1 MKTSDGNNDNFPSP
15 PGQLSPLQIPK
26 LESSSIQGQLNSPPR
41 PPAPPIDGLPSP
53 LLSPSSS
60 RNSMH
65 KSHLLSPTTI
75 TTTTTTLHSVPSS
88 PNIPVHGPHSPA
100 QLSSSSRMPMPGS
113 PSLPPCKTPLCHQS
127 SMMQPPP
134 YGYPP
139 QRMPPP
145 FPYFSSP
152 FPHDQ
157 FHPFYLPTSPG
168 NNNVFNGQVYS
179 QPWSTGLFD
188 CFQDLKNCFIT
199 CLCPCVTFGQV
210 DEIVSEGQMA
220 WWESALMFG
229 ILESVCF
236 SQASCVIAWYHR
248 AQFRKKYNLIGNL
261 LSEFLITLC
270 CTRLV
275 LCQNYRQLNKLG
287 YDVALGWKA
296 NKKKQR
302 RIASQTAARFVPP
315 VVNPGMFR

>member
-1 MKTSDGNNDNFPSP
+1 MQTSDGNNDNFPSP
-15 PGQLSPLQIPK
+15 PGRLSPLQIPK
-26 LESSSIQGQLNSPPR
+26 LESSSIQGPQNSLPPS
-41 PPAPPIDGLPSP
+41 PAPPIHIPP
-53 LLSPSSS
+53 SPSSS
-60 RNSMH
+60 RNLMH
-65 KSHLLSPTTI
+65 ESHLLPP
-75 TTTTTTLHSVPSS
+75 TTTTMTRATLVPSS
-88 PNIPVHGPHSPA
+88 PKIPVCGPPSPA
-100 QLSSSSRMPMPGS
+100 QSMPGS
-113 PSLPPCKTPLCHQS
+113 PSLPPRKPPLCHQS

-139 QRMPPP
+139 LGVPPP
-145 FPYFSSP
+145 FPYYSSP

-157 FHPFYLPTSPG
+157 FRPFYLPMTPG
-168 NNNVFNGQVYS
+168 NNNVFNGHVYS

-188 CFQDLKNCFIT
+188 CFSDLKNCFIT

-229 ILESVCF
+229 LLESLCF
-236 SQASCVIAWYHR
+236 SQASFVIAWYHR
-248 AQFRKKYNLIGNL
+248 AQFRKKYNLMGNL
-261 LSEFLITLC
+261 LSEFAIALC

-287 YDVALGWKA
+287 FDVALGWKA